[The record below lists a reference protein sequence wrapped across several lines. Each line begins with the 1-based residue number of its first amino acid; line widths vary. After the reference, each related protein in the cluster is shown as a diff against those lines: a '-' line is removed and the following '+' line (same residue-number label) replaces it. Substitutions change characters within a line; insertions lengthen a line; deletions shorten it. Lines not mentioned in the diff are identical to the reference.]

1 MLIYYL
7 EDDVQISYIIEKTI
21 TNAGFDQKG
30 FTKGKDFLEQVR
42 KKTPD
47 LVILDVM
54 LPDISGLEV
63 LAKLRTYYKDLPVI
77 MLSALDTEMDKVK
90 ALDLGADDYM
100 SKPFGI
106 LELTARMNAH
116 LRKSVAR
123 NLIEKGNVTIDKD
136 KYKCFVDEKEVN
148 LTTKEFDILFL
159 LLKYNGKVVTR
170 ETLFNEI
177 WQMDVSIETRT
188 LDMHIKSLR
197 DKLKD
202 ADIEIKTVRGVGYII

>member
-1 MLIYYL
+1 MLIYFL
-7 EDDVQISYIIEKTI
+7 EDDVQISYIIQKTI
-21 TNAGFDQKG
+21 LNAGYEQQG
-30 FTKGKDFLEQVR
+30 FMKGKDFLEAVR
-42 KKTPD
+42 KKAQD
-47 LVILDVM
+47 LVLLDVL
-54 LPDISGLEV
+54 LPDMSGLEV
-63 LAKLRTYYKDLPVI
+63 LAKLREFYKELPVI

-116 LRKSVAR
+116 LRKSGAR
-123 NLIEKGNVTIDKD
+123 SIITKGNVTIDKE
-136 KYKCFVDEKEVN
+136 KYKCFVGNDEIA
-148 LTTKEFDILFL
+148 LTTKEFDVLYLIM
-159 LLKYNGKVVTR
+159 KNDGKVVTK

-197 DKLKD
+197 DKLKG
-202 ADIEIKTVRGVGYII
+202 ADIEIKTIRGVGYSL

>member
-1 MLIYYL
+1 MLIYFL
-7 EDDVQISYIIEKTI
+7 EDDSQIAYIIEKTI
-21 TNAGFDQKG
+21 ANAGYAHQG
-30 FTKGKDFLEQVR
+30 FTKGREFLEALK

-47 LVILDVM
+47 LILLDVM
-54 LPDISGLEV
+54 LPDMSGLEV
-63 LAKLRTYYKDLPVI
+63 LSKLRTYYKDLPVI

-106 LELTARMNAH
+106 LELTARMNAQ
-116 LRKSVAR
+116 LRKSGAR
-123 NLIEKGNVTIDKD
+123 TIYEVGNVSIDKN
-136 KYKCFVDEKEVN
+136 KYKCIVNQKEVN
-148 LTTKEFDILFL
+148 LTTKEFDVLFL
-159 LLKYNGKVVTR
+159 LVKNQGKVVTK

-197 DKLKD
+197 EKISE
-202 ADIEIKTVRGVGYII
+202 ADIEIKTIRGVGYSI

>member
-1 MLIYYL
+1 M
-7 EDDVQISYIIEKTI
+7 
-21 TNAGFDQKG
+21 
-30 FTKGKDFLEQVR
+30 
-42 KKTPD
+42 
-47 LVILDVM
+47 
-54 LPDISGLEV
+54 SGLEV
-63 LAKLRTYYKDLPVI
+63 LAKLREFYKELPVI

-116 LRKSVAR
+116 LRKSGAR
-123 NLIEKGNVTIDKD
+123 SIITKGNVTIDKE
-136 KYKCFVDEKEVN
+136 KYKCFVGNDEVA
-148 LTTKEFDILFL
+148 LTTKEFDVLYLIM
-159 LLKYNGKVVTR
+159 KNDGKVVTK

-197 DKLKD
+197 DKLKG
-202 ADIEIKTVRGVGYII
+202 ADIEIKTIRGIGYSL